1 MKQFF
6 YTLLSLIIFFA
17 LWQVGYYQFGE
28 LILPSLDDVFLK
40 IIDLL
45 PDDEFLRNLK
55 ITLQR
60 IFLGLSSS
68 IILASILGV
77 ISGFIKSVAYILQPI
92 TIIILGM
99 PVIAWIVLAMIWFG
113 FSDTTIIFIVFI
125 ATFPIIF
132 IGAYQGML
140 TIDNK
145 LIVMADSF
153 KLSLKTKLLNIYLP
167 HLLSYIFP
175 SLLSS
180 IGLSWKIVIMAE
192 LMSSDDGIGAILGM
206 AQTQLDT
213 ITVMA
218 LLIIMISLLLI
229 IERLILNPLKQRL
242 ESWRN

>member
-1 MKQFF
+1 
-6 YTLLSLIIFFA
+6 
-17 LWQVGYYQFGE
+17 
-28 LILPSLDDVFLK
+28 
-40 IIDLL
+40 
-45 PDDEFLRNLK
+45 
-55 ITLQR
+55 
-60 IFLGLSSS
+60 
-68 IILASILGV
+68 
-77 ISGFIKSVAYILQPI
+77 
-92 TIIILGM
+92 M

>member
-6 YTLLSLIIFFA
+6 YTLLSLIIFFT

-28 LILPSLDDVFLK
+28 LILPSLDDVFLR

-55 ITLQR
+55 ITLHR

-92 TIIILGM
+92 ITIILGM